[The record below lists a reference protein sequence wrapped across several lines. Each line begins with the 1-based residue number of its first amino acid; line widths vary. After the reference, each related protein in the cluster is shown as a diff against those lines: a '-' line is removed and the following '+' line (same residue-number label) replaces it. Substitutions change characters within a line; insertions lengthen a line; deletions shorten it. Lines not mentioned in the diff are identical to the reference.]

1 VNRADP
7 AALPAS
13 QRLLSVLGGL
23 CGAAGVA
30 LSALAAHRG
39 GGNLGIAASFL
50 LAHAP
55 ALLAIGLAAHL
66 TAGRALLKA
75 GGWVLFL
82 GLMTFSGDLVMRD
95 MVGHRLFPMAAPSGG
110 TLMILGWLII
120 AAAALRRGTSA

>member
-1 VNRADP
+1 MS
-7 AALPAS
+7 AATLPAS

-23 CGAAGVA
+23 CGVAGVA

-66 TAGRALLKA
+66 SAGRGLLRVGA
-75 GGWVLFL
+75 WVLFL
-82 GLMTFSGDLVMRD
+82 GLLMFSGDLVMRD
-95 MVGHRLFPMAAPSGG
+95 TLGRRLFPMAAPSGG
-110 TLMILGWLII
+110 TLMILGWLVI
-120 AAAALRRGTSA
+120 AAAALRRGTSG